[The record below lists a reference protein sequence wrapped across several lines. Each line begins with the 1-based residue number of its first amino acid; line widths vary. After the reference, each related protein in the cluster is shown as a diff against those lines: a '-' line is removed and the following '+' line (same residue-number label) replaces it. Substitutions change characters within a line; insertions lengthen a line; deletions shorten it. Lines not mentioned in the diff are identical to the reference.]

1 MSFESDLRRFQKKT
15 LEKYLKVQRL
25 SAFDLFAAIVLET
38 PVDKGV
44 LRNNWFAEI
53 GNPNL
58 DKLDTGDP
66 SGSQAIARIRTVLE
80 GVDIS
85 KDIFL
90 TNNLPYAVPIEFDG
104 ISGKAPQ
111 GMVRVNTI
119 RWDSIVR
126 TNTRK
131 VQSGG

>member
-1 MSFESDLRRFQKKT
+1 MSFESDLKRFQKKT

-53 GNPNL
+53 GNPSAA
-58 DKLDTGDP
+58 KAESSDP
-66 SGSQAIARIRTVLE
+66 SGSQAIGRIRVVLE
-80 GVDIS
+80 GSDIS
-85 KDIFL
+85 RDIFL

-104 ISGKAPQ
+104 HSGKAPQ

-119 RWDSIVR
+119 RWDHIVR
-126 TNTRK
+126 ANTRK
-131 VQSGG
+131 VQSGI